1 MPTLLVR
8 YGEIGLKSER
18 VRRRF
23 EAALVGD
30 IKHKHATAGV
40 PCIVSS
46 GRGRIFVDSN
56 DWRRSCEIL
65 SRTFGVV
72 SFSPT
77 TRVSSDLEQLSRE
90 VVRFAEPL
98 MFEEAAFAIRARRSG
113 SHPYTSQ
120 TLCEKIGDAIRS
132 ANKERRVKVDLD
144 EPDVELFI
152 EVRGRD
158 AYLFS
163 SVLPGPGGM
172 PKSTQGRVLAM
183 LSSERG
189 IAAAWL
195 LMKRGCTVVAACG
208 DKELADQ
215 LVAWDADIKIIAPEG
230 DVFMKAADER
240 CLAVVMDWGVKE
252 LDSNPA
258 LKGPVPVFY
267 PLSGLDDGQACALV
281 DRVTRA

>member
-23 EAALVGD
+23 EAALEGD
-30 IKHKHATAGV
+30 IKHKHAKAGV

-46 GRGRIFVDSN
+46 GRGRIFVDSD
-56 DWRRSCEIL
+56 DWQRSCEIL

-77 TRVSSDLEQLSRE
+77 TRVGSDLEELSRK
-90 VVRFAEPL
+90 VVEFAEPL
-98 MFEEAAFAIRARRSG
+98 LFEGASFAIRARRSG

-120 TLCEKIGDAIRS
+120 TLCERIGDSVRT
-132 ANKERRVKVDLD
+132 ANEMRGVRVNLD

-183 LSSERG
+183 LSSERS

-195 LMKRGCTVVAACG
+195 LMKRGCTVVAASDDTG
-208 DKELADQ
+208 LAEK
-215 LVAWDADIKIIAPEG
+215 LAKWDADLKTVGSEG
-230 DVFMKAADER
+230 DVFRMAADER
-240 CLAVVMDWGVKE
+240 CLAVVMDWGVSE
-252 LDSNPA
+252 LGSNPA
-258 LKGPVPVFY
+258 LKGSVPVFY
-267 PLSGLDDGQACALV
+267 PLAGLGDGQVNALV
-281 DRVTRA
+281 DRVTRT

>member
-23 EAALVGD
+23 EAALVAD
-30 IKHKHATAGV
+30 IKHKHATASV

-77 TRVSSDLEQLSRE
+77 TRVSSDLEVLSKE
-90 VVRFAEPL
+90 VAGFAEPL
-98 MFEEAAFAIRARRSG
+98 MFEKASFAIRARRSG

-120 TLCEKIGDAIRS
+120 TVCEKVGAAVLS
-132 ANKERRVKVDLD
+132 ANKDRGVKVDLD
-144 EPDVELFI
+144 EPDIELFV

-163 SVLPGPGGM
+163 SILPGPGGM

-208 DKELADQ
+208 DPKLADQ
-215 LVAWDADIKIIAPEG
+215 LAAWDADLKTIGPEG
-230 DVFMKAADER
+230 DMFRKATDER

-252 LDSNPA
+252 LGSSPA

-267 PLSGLDDGQACALV
+267 PLAGLDDGQLCALL
-281 DRVTRA
+281 DRVTRT

>member
-23 EAALVGD
+23 EAALEED
-30 IKHKHATAGV
+30 LRHKHARAGV

-46 GRGRIFVDSN
+46 GRGRIFVDSD
-56 DWRRSCEIL
+56 DWHRSCEIL
-65 SRTFGVV
+65 SMTFGVV

-77 TRVSSDLEQLSRE
+77 TRVGSDLDELSKD
-90 VVRFAEPL
+90 VVKFAEPL
-98 MFEEAAFAIRARRSG
+98 LFQGASFAIRARRSG

-120 TLCEKIGDAIRS
+120 TLCEKIGDSVRS
-132 ANKERRVKVDLD
+132 ANERRGVRVNLD

-152 EVRGRD
+152 EVRGRE

-183 LSSERG
+183 LSSERS

-195 LMKRGCTVVAACG
+195 LMKRGCTVVAACE
-208 DKELADQ
+208 DSRLSEKLAR
-215 LVAWDADIKIIAPEG
+215 WDADLKTVDPEI
-230 DVFMKAADER
+230 DVFGKAADER
-240 CLAVVMDWGVKE
+240 CLAVVMDWGVRE
-252 LDSNPA
+252 LESNPA
-258 LKGPVPVFY
+258 LKGLVPVFY
-267 PLSGLDDGQACALV
+267 PLAGLDDGQVDALV
-281 DRVTRA
+281 DRVTRT

>member
-23 EAALVGD
+23 EMALEGD
-30 IKHKHATAGV
+30 IKHKHAMAGIS
-40 PCIVSS
+40 CIVSS

-56 DWRRSCEIL
+56 DWRHTCEIL

-77 TRVSSDLEQLSRE
+77 VQVSSDLDKLLED

-98 MFEEAAFAIRARRSG
+98 MFNGALFAIRARRSG
-113 SHPYTSQ
+113 THPYTSQ
-120 TLCEKIGDAIRS
+120 TVCEKAGYAVLS
-132 ANKERRVKVDLD
+132 ANRARGVKVNLD
-144 EPDVELFI
+144 EPDIEIFI

-163 SVLPGPGGM
+163 TILPGPGGM
-172 PKSTQGRVLAM
+172 PKSTQGRVLVM

-195 LMKRGCTVVAACG
+195 LMKRGCTVVAACS
-208 DKELADQ
+208 DHALSDLLA
-215 LVAWDADIKIIAPEG
+215 AWDADLKTVEPES
-230 DVFMKAADER
+230 DMFSKAAGER

-252 LDSNPA
+252 LGSNRA

-267 PLSGLDDGQACALV
+267 PLVGFDDDQVGSLL
-281 DRVTRA
+281 DRVTRT